1 MKKAIKKYFKT
12 IKTLKNV
19 ITMKKRDKNV
29 FTFMG
34 KEGRE
39 GRGRREFVL
48 CPRKKKENSARMVHL
63 CQILKILLLAH
74 SLEKFAIVIYEYLTT
89 P

>member
-48 CPRKKKENSARMVHL
+48 CPRKKKENSARMGL
-63 CQILKILLLAH
+63 CDRKGSPNIRRSA
-74 SLEKFAIVIYEYLTT
+74 T
-89 P
+89 